1 MTIGKHQPSYDIEN
15 PMKCED
21 DAKIVDNEEVE
32 EVPTVAAELYDVELK
47 PDPSHK
53 ALSAPSS
60 GTQHACS
67 KGECRTSRFCTPAC
81 WRFHHGIYSRYARNA
96 ILSFVAVNAIG
107 AAFSINAILSIASVN
122 SMLSIASL
130 DSFMSIAS
138 AGSAFSIG
146 CHAASFSICVG
157 Q

>member
-1 MTIGKHQPSYDIEN
+1 MTIGKHQPSYDVEN

-21 DAKIVDNEEVE
+21 DAKILDDEEVE
-32 EVPTVAAELYDVELK
+32 DVPAVKAKLCDIEMEPTPFK

-53 ALSAPSS
+53 VLSER
-60 GTQHACS
+60 TCS
-67 KGECRTSRFCTPAC
+67 NECQTSRFCTPAC

-96 ILSFVAVNAIG
+96 ILSFVALNAIG

-122 SMLSIASL
+122 SMLSIASV

-138 AGSAFSIG
+138 MGSAFSIG
-146 CHAASFSICVG
+146 CHGAAFSICLG
-157 Q
+157 K